1 MVHHFLYILYI
12 HGNRQCTLFSGKPL
26 SAKNTTKKRMYSLM
40 QYVHLMF
47 WIWSYVAS
55 VWHIMRCFIFKGR
68 EVLGSKTY
76 MNWYFAWNAV
86 GVVLIIATF
95 FEFCSLNIRNDF
107 MNGTN
112 LNYMWLTSAFSG
124 NIWPIQSVTEV
135 YILTSA
141 LPDDLTALLGQYR
154 SRKSSSDI

>member
-26 SAKNTTKKRMYSLM
+26 SAKNTTKKNAIRPPYVFDLELCRISVTYYEVFYFYS
-40 QYVHLMF
+40 
-47 WIWSYVAS
+47 
-55 VWHIMRCFIFKGR
+55 R

-76 MNWYFAWNAV
+76 INWYFAWNAV

-154 SRKSSSDI
+154 SRKSSDI